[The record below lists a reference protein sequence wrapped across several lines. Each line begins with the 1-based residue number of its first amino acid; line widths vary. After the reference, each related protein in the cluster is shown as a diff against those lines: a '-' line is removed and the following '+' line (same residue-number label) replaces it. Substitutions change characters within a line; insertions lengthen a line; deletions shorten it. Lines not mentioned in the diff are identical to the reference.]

1 MITNEACYGLS
12 SQVPVLADSTLAD
25 MKQST
30 HPPTTFQTT
39 PAGQSELFQVTQRPI
54 TVVPWTYVVLSPLST
69 VTAVADQQ
77 LLITSLIVFP
87 VLGIAALIGL
97 LSGQRITRPILRAV
111 DSLLGNSHVLTTLAT
126 KQKSVASEQKWVID
140 SFLDTSLLGL
150 QAMHYHGQNS
160 KLVTRRLSGMAIEV
174 QQRWHLLDAQ
184 AAKQASEQIVAAT
197 QYIEQATRSQETS
210 KQKVAQAMRIMLLVN
225 EQLVTGVT
233 SAASASTHLKAVRK
247 GLWRRWKSIRRD
259 EKIG

>member
-77 LLITSLIVFP
+77 MLITSLIVFP

-97 LSGQRITRPILRAV
+97 LV
-111 DSLLGNSHVLTTLAT
+111 
-126 KQKSVASEQKWVID
+126 
-140 SFLDTSLLGL
+140 LGL

-233 SAASASTHLKAVRK
+233 SAASASTHLLTAAQVVK
-247 GLWRRWKSIRRD
+247 GSRMER
-259 EKIG
+259 